1 MTAAFNE
8 VTGPSA
14 WVGAHI
20 SRENDWIVRLSSEH
34 LAELGTLNKA
44 LQSDPDANP
53 NQLDLPNL
61 QRVARRA
68 HNDLATGH
76 GFILLKGFPVDRYKM
91 EEVERLYLA
100 IGRLLGKPISQN
112 SYGDLLTHV
121 RDEGKK
127 YKTTTDLKG
136 ARGYRSNEALLF
148 HTDLGDVV
156 GLLCVQKAVEG
167 GRSSISSSMT
177 VYNEAVRKHPEYISV
192 YFKGFPLLNLEEG
205 GDQTEYRLPVYSEH
219 NGIISCAIRRNTIET
234 AKMNGVHFTK
244 LELDALAFLDST
256 AARDD
261 IRFDMDLEPGDIQL
275 INNFVT
281 LHSRTHFRDDDDP
294 KLKRDL
300 IRLWLQLPDGRSF
313 LRKFDT
319 IYDGIPKTL
328 ARGKK

>member
-1 MTAAFNE
+1 MPHTHWE
-8 VTGPSA
+8 IMGPSA
-14 WVGAHI
+14 WVGAQI
-20 SRENDWIVRLSSEH
+20 SRDDDWIVKLSSEH
-34 LAELGTLNKA
+34 IDELHRLNEALKRNAE
-44 LQSDPDANP
+44 QNP
-53 NQLDLPNL
+53 NQINLPLL
-61 QRVARRA
+61 QAVARRS
-68 HNDLATGH
+68 HEDLTKGH
-76 GFILLKGFPVDRYKM
+76 GFILIKGFPVDRFSL
-91 EEVERLYLA
+91 EEIEGLYLA
-100 IGRLLGKPISQN
+100 LGRLLGTPISQN

-127 YKTTTDLKG
+127 YKTTTELKG

-156 GLLCVQKAVEG
+156 GLLCMQKAVEG

-177 VYNEAVRKHPEYISV
+177 VYNEALRHHPEYIPV

-205 GDQTEYRLPVYSEH
+205 GDQKEYRLPVYSEH
-219 NGIISCAIRRNTIET
+219 EGIVSCAIRRNTIET
-234 AKMNGVHFTK
+234 AKMNGVKFTQ
-244 LELDALAFLDST
+244 LELDALAFLDDT

-275 INNFVT
+275 INNFIT
-281 LHSRTHFRDDDDP
+281 LHSRTHFRDADDP

-300 IRLWLQLPDGRSF
+300 IRLWVQLPDGRSF

-328 ARGKK
+328 SRNK

>member
-1 MTAAFNE
+1 MPANYQE
-8 VTGPSA
+8 IIGSSA
-14 WVGAHI
+14 WVGAQI
-20 SRENDWIVRLSSEH
+20 SRNDNWIVRLSADCAAELDLLNGA
-34 LAELGTLNKA
+34 LAERSEQNPNKLNLPA
-44 LQSDPDANP
+44 LQA
-53 NQLDLPNL
+53 
-61 QRVARRA
+61 VARRA
-68 HNDLATGH
+68 HADLTEGH
-76 GFILLKGFPVDRYKM
+76 GFILIKGFPVDRFKI
-91 EEVERLYLA
+91 EDTEALYLA
-100 IGRLLGKPISQN
+100 FGRLLGKPISQN

-156 GLLCVQKAVEG
+156 GLLCMQKAVEG

-177 VYNEAVRKHPEYISV
+177 VYNEAARKHPEYIPI
-192 YFKGFPLLNLEEG
+192 YFNGFPLLNLEEG
-205 GDQTEYRLPVYSEH
+205 GDQKEYRLPVYSEH

-234 AKMNGVHFTK
+234 AKMNGVHFTQ
-244 LELDALAFLDST
+244 LELDALAFLDDT

-275 INNFVT
+275 INNFIT
-281 LHSRTHFRDDDDP
+281 LHSRTHFRDADDP
-294 KLKRDL
+294 KMKRDL
-300 IRLWLQLPDGRSF
+300 IRLWVQLPDGRSF

-328 ARGKK
+328 SRNR